1 MGFFGFHWISWDFV
15 GCLVVFHEFF
25 MGFGGIKWY
34 LWEDKHMD
42 PFAESIF
49 AANTAFGNF
58 QSNPIDHVQGYLGR
72 FH

>member
-1 MGFFGFHWISWDFV
+1 MRFFGFHGISWDLV

-34 LWEDKHMD
+34 LWEDKHISHLPD

-49 AANTAFGNF
+49 AANTAFGN
-58 QSNPIDHVQGYLGR
+58 
-72 FH
+72 